1 MARKISKAWK
11 TLLHYRSK
19 KNLLH
24 DSIWA
29 TCCVMSVKLKNSL
42 FPLFLFL
49 KFLPIGYQFYFWMVG
64 NFFDPIVCNEKRSN
78 LVSICLCLP
87 RFVTNSVVSNRA
99 SLMTDISAKK
109 IEAINT
115 KIGLVR
121 FDISDQDFYEL
132 FPRQFNDSKCVWSNQ
147 NCNEIITQ
155 LFKAWRK

>member
-109 IEAINT
+109 NWGYKYKNWSCPLWYIWPRFLWAISSA
-115 KIGLVR
+115 V
-121 FDISDQDFYEL
+121 
-132 FPRQFNDSKCVWSNQ
+132 
-147 NCNEIITQ
+147 
-155 LFKAWRK
+155 